1 MSLYKYLA
9 MIVELAGETGCV
21 KWNLCCNSKIEHCY
35 IEQSVAHMLEQFQGE
50 QHHDIKERFQFE
62 DCVRMSLMKIAEER
76 EDCDPMEGLEGRGEG
91 STRRRGEEAEGR
103 KEGNEEKDE
112 KEDEEKDEDELEDWK
127 REGREAR
134 VCYPGMRVNQLAGEE
149 MMEGMERVRKNRPG
163 RGMSIMNEVS
173 LVEQRKE
180 DKSCC
185 VCQ

>member
-1 MSLYKYLA
+1 

-103 KEGNEEKDE
+103 NEGNEEK
-112 KEDEEKDEDELEDWK
+112 EDELEEWK
-127 REGREAR
+127 RGKSVLPWHRGE
-134 VCYPGMRVNQLAGEE
+134 LAGR
-149 MMEGMERVRKNRPG
+149 GIPVTRVSDMIWG
-163 RGMSIMNEVS
+163 RWLI
-173 LVEQRKE
+173 
-180 DKSCC
+180 
-185 VCQ
+185 